1 MSRGCASAVG
11 WVRTEGKS
19 EKAIEMTRGSFTI
32 AWNEVDGWLVTGWLD
47 EVVTYR

>member
-19 EKAIEMTRGSFTI
+19 EKAIATTRVGFMI
-32 AWNEVDGWLVTGWLD
+32 AWNEVDGWLVGDWMA
-47 EVVTYR
+47 R